1 MLIFR
6 IAVFRQFLQNN
17 EIKNCRKLGRGGCSH
32 SKVEDSSCLMQLRL
46 NLQLLNYQRAI
57 REAEKALYIL
67 ETSDAAIDGS
77 AVKIKIYSLLRNI
90 F

>member
-1 MLIFR
+1 MIIFR
-6 IAVFRQFLQNN
+6 IVVFRQFLQNN

-32 SKVEDSSCLMQLRL
+32 SKVEDSSYLIHQRL

-67 ETSDAAIDGS
+67 ETTEAAMT
-77 AVKIKIYSLLRNI
+77 AAL
-90 F
+90 